1 MIGAEF
7 SKQLRRWRSRILL
20 LVCVAL
26 TVLISVGIGA
36 TTKAGVQHLGAN
48 SGLGVVLNQ
57 SGLAVGIAALL
68 FTSGLLIPIVFA
80 VSLGEPLAS
89 EARWGSLRYLLVRPV
104 ARGRLLL
111 AKILVGLVLALGT
124 AIVIPLIATLIGTAY
139 FGWHPIATV
148 SGASPISSF
157 GLPVLEHLSAGAVSW
172 RLVLATLYVALGS
185 GALVG
190 IAVLVS
196 VATENVLA
204 AVAAGIGSYIVS
216 DILNAVSALH
226 RIRPVLPT
234 EYYDKWTQL
243 FLPGA
248 SLSGLVH
255 GVEVQV
261 CWLAVTMGLAF
272 YIFSRKDILV

>member
-20 LVCVAL
+20 LVCLAL
-26 TVLISVGIGA
+26 TILIAIGIGA
-36 TTKAGVQHLGAN
+36 TTKGGAQPLGGD
-48 SGLGVVLNQ
+48 SGLEVVFKQ
-57 SGLAVGIAALL
+57 SGLTVGIAALL

-104 ARGRLLL
+104 RRWRLLS
-111 AKILVGLVLALGT
+111 AKIIVGLVLALCT
-124 AIVIPLIATLIGTAY
+124 ALVIPVVATLIGTAY
-139 FGWHPIATV
+139 FGWHPMATLAGSSAT
-148 SGASPISSF
+148 SGF
-157 GLPVLEHLSAGAVSW
+157 VLPVLTHLSTGAVTW
-172 RLVLATLYVALGS
+172 RLLLATLYVVLGS

-204 AVAAGIGSYIVS
+204 AVSAGIGSYIVS
-216 DILNAVSALH
+216 DILNAVNALH
-226 RIRPVLPT
+226 RVRPVLPT
-234 EYYDKWTQL
+234 EYYDRWTQL
-243 FLPGA
+243 FRPGA
-248 SLSGLVH
+248 SLDGMVH

-261 CWLAVTMGLAF
+261 CWIAVTMGLAF

>member
-1 MIGAEF
+1 VIAVEF

-20 LVCVAL
+20 LICLAVSI
-26 TVLISVGIGA
+26 LISVAIGA
-36 TTKAGVQHLGAN
+36 TTKGGVTSLGP
-48 SGLGVVLNQ
+48 STLGLFMKQ
-57 SGLAVGIAALL
+57 SGLNVGIAALI

-104 ARGRLLL
+104 PRARLLF
-111 AKILVGLVLALGT
+111 AKILVGATLAL
-124 AIVIPLIATLIGTAY
+124 AIAILIPIVATLIGTAY
-139 FGWHPIATV
+139 FGWHPISTIAGGGF
-148 SGASPISSF
+148 SGGVPI
-157 GLPVLEHLSAGAVSW
+157 LALKHLSAGAVAW

-204 AVAAGIGSYIVS
+204 AVAAGIGTYIIS

-243 FLPGA
+243 FLPGT
-248 SLSGLVH
+248 SLSGMVH

-261 CWLAVTMGLAF
+261 CWMALTIGLAF

>member
-1 MIGAEF
+1 MIGVEF
-7 SKQLRRWRSRILL
+7 SKQLHRWRSRILL
-20 LVCVAL
+20 FICLAVSTLIAVA
-26 TVLISVGIGA
+26 IGA
-36 TTKAGVQHLGAN
+36 TAKASVTSLGPSN
-48 SGLGVVLNQ
+48 LGLLMNQ
-57 SGLAVGIAALL
+57 SGLNVGIAVLI

-80 VSLGEPLAS
+80 VSLGEPLAA

-104 ARGRLLL
+104 PRARLLF
-111 AKILVGLVLALGT
+111 AKILVGVVLALGT
-124 AIVIPLIATLIGTAY
+124 AILIPIISTLIGTAY

-148 SGASPISSF
+148 AGSNFSGP
-157 GLPVLEHLSAGAVSW
+157 GLPFLALKHLAPGAVAW
-172 RLVLATLYVALGS
+172 RLVVATLYVALGS

-190 IAVLVS
+190 IALLVS

-204 AVAAGIGSYIVS
+204 AVAAGIGTYIIS

-248 SLSGLVH
+248 SLSGMVH
-255 GVEVQV
+255 GIEVQV
-261 CWLAVTMGLAF
+261 CWMAVTIGLAF
-272 YIFSRKDILV
+272 YIFSHKDILV

>member
-1 MIGAEF
+1 VIAVEF
-7 SKQLRRWRSRILL
+7 SKQVRRWRSRILL
-20 LVCVAL
+20 LVCFAVS
-26 TVLISVGIGA
+26 VLIAVG
-36 TTKAGVQHLGAN
+36 TGVTAN
-48 SGLGVVLNQ
+48 SSVQPLGDSGLAVLLTQ

-104 ARGRLLL
+104 TRRRLLC

-124 AIVIPLIATLIGTAY
+124 TIAIPLVATVIGTAY
-139 FGWHPIATV
+139 FGWHPLVTTGGSV
-148 SGASPISSF
+148 SSASFPLF
-157 GLPVLEHLSAGAVSW
+157 ALKHLAPAAVTW
-172 RLVLATLYVALGS
+172 RLLLATLYVALGS

-204 AVAAGIGSYIVS
+204 AVAAGIGTYVVS

-248 SLSGLVH
+248 SLSGMLH
-255 GVEVQV
+255 GVIVQV
-261 CWLAVTMGLAF
+261 SWMAVTIGLAF
-272 YIFSRKDILV
+272 FIFARKDMLL